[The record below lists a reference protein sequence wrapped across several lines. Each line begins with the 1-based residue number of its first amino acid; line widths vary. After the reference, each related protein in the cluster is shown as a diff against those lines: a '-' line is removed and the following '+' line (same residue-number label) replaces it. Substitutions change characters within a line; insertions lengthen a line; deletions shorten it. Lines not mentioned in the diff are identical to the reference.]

1 MFRSDVFRG
10 KSVKFR
16 VSFWRRMPDFAEISV
31 QKRFTARSLF
41 VLIRITVNN
50 LSIRSFSVN
59 WQLWKEKTDNFQRD
73 SGQKKSLRF

>member
-1 MFRSDVFRG
+1 MFRPNVFRG

-16 VSFWRRMPDFAEISV
+16 GTFYK
-31 QKRFTARSLF
+31 KRFTVRSLF
-41 VLIRITVNN
+41 VLIHITVNN

-59 WQLWKEKTDNFQRD
+59 WQRWKEKTDNFQRD